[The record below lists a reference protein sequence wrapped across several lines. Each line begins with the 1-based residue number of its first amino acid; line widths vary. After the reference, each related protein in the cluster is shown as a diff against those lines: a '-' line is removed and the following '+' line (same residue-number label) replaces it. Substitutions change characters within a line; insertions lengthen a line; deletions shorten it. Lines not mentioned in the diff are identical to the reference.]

1 MAQARIDAQED
12 QPLTVEPD
20 LRSVSDQIE
29 NHLTQLA
36 GHADRQVVE
45 RTEELVGLLMR
56 FYGAGLT
63 RVLEI
68 VTDDGARE
76 PELLNRLGDDELVS
90 SLLILHG
97 IHPLDVETRVERAID
112 KVRPYLGSHGGD
124 VELVSVDGEVARLR
138 MQGTCSTCPASQV
151 TLDLALEKAILEA
164 APELSRVE
172 AEAVEVPAP
181 APAAAPAAPLI
192 QLQPLGSRE
201 GSPPTASAGLHGN
214 GDVHANGGARANG
227 VSHAN
232 GSATAVPS
240 GPGEWLEVSGAL
252 SFSAAMLAGVEL
264 GGTAVLVCRSDGQL
278 YAYRDACPSCGSP
291 LQAGRLDDQVLSCP
305 RCSHRFDVR
314 LAGRSLEGGGLH
326 LDPLPL
332 IAAADSIRIAVPAA
346 R

>member
-1 MAQARIDAQED
+1 MTA
-12 QPLTVEPD
+12 EPD

-29 NHLTQLA
+29 NHLKQLS

-45 RTEELVGLLMR
+45 RTEELVSLLMR

-76 PELLNRLGDDELVS
+76 PELLGRLGDDELVS

-97 IHPLDVETRVERAID
+97 IHPLAVEARVERAID

-124 VELVSVDGEVARLR
+124 VELVSVDGEVAHLR

-172 AEAVEVPAP
+172 AEAMVVPTP
-181 APAAAPAAPLI
+181 LPAAAPATPLI

-201 GSPPTASAGLHGN
+201 GSAGVAAPGTHAHG
-214 GDVHANGGARANG
+214 VHANGGG
-227 VSHAN
+227 VAH
-232 GSATAVPS
+232 G
-240 GPGEWLEVSGAL
+240 GPVSMAPGLGEWLEVPGAL

-278 YAYRDACPSCGSP
+278 YAYRDACPSCGSA

>member
-1 MAQARIDAQED
+1 MTA
-12 QPLTVEPD
+12 EPD

-29 NHLTQLA
+29 NHLKQLA

-68 VTDDGARE
+68 VTDDGAHQ
-76 PELLNRLGDDELVS
+76 PELLGRLGDDELVS

-112 KVRPYLGSHGGD
+112 RVRPYLGSHGGD
-124 VELVSVDGEVARLR
+124 VELLGVEGEVAHLR

-172 AEAVEVPAP
+172 AEGLEV
-181 APAAAPAAPLI
+181 AAPAALPTAGPATPLI
-192 QLQPLGSRE
+192 QLQPLGTRD
-201 GSPPTASAGLHGN
+201 GSPGAAAAGTHANGVHANDAHGN
-214 GDVHANGGARANG
+214 GVHANGTGA
-227 VSHAN
+227 SI
-232 GSATAVPS
+232 PS
-240 GPGEWLEVSGAL
+240 RPGEWLEVPGAL
-252 SFSAAMLAGVEL
+252 AFSAAMLAGVEL
-264 GGTAVLVCRSDGQL
+264 GGTAILVCRSDGQL
-278 YAYRDACPSCGSP
+278 YAYLDACPSCGSE
-291 LQAGRLDDQVLSCP
+291 LQGGRLDDQVLSCP

-314 LAGRSLEGGGLH
+314 LAGRSLEGSALH

-346 R
+346 Q